1 MYSFFEVLEWH
12 LCGHDGCLSDDNGYS
27 NEFIQKSNVL
37 FNCIKKNK
45 KFREAAH
52 TIIKNFKNEIGW
64 QFFNSVENNLSYS
77 PFNHEKMFRDIEKI
91 AIIYA
96 LTLIKKERVN
106 YYYYPTEKKLY
117 KAKNKLEKIE
127 TQMKRKINHIEKLKL
142 NLQNSDFFAK
152 KLDKILK

>member
-1 MYSFFEVLEWH
+1 MRTSFFKVLKERSSGSDW
-12 LCGHDGCLSDDNGYS
+12 DNLSDDYGYS

-37 FNCIKKNK
+37 FDCIKKNK

-52 TIIKNFKNEIGW
+52 TIIKNFENEIGW
-64 QFFNSVENNLSYS
+64 LFFDTVKYNLSGS
-77 PFNHEKMFRDIEKI
+77 NHRKMFRDIEKI
-91 AIIYA
+91 AITYA

-127 TQMKRKINHIEKLKL
+127 TQMKRKINHIEKLKS

-152 KLDKILK
+152 N

>member
-12 LCGHDGCLSDDNGYS
+12 LRGSDGCLSDNNGYS
-27 NEFIQKSNVL
+27 NEFIQKSNA
-37 FNCIKKNK
+37 FFDCIKKNK
-45 KFREAAH
+45 MFREAAY
-52 TIIKNFKNEIGW
+52 TIIKNFENEIGW
-64 QFFNSVENNLSYS
+64 LFFDTVKYNLSGS
-77 PFNHEKMFRDIEKI
+77 NHRKMFRDIEKI
-91 AIIYA
+91 AITYA

-117 KAKNKLEKIE
+117 KEKNKLEKIE
-127 TQMKRKINHIEKLKL
+127 TQMKRKINHIEKLKS